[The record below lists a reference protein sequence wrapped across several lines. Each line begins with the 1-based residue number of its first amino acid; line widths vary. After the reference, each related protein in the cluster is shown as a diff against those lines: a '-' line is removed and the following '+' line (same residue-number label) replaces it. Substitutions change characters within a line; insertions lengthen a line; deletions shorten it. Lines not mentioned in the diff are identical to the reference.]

1 MHVRRGIGPGRWSW
15 GKLPDMA
22 IRTELSL
29 RLQNSPGALSHI
41 CQHLS
46 EGRVN
51 ILALN
56 LEAGGT
62 LRLVVDNPLHAAGIL
77 EEQKHAVETRDVLV
91 LQVPNDP
98 GAFEQ
103 ASKLL
108 ANAGVN
114 VEYAYGSAVDDHAM
128 ASIVAAVEDPQRAAM
143 AAGV

>member
-1 MHVRRGIGPGRWSW
+1 MHVRRGIGPGRRSW

-62 LRLVVDNPLHAAGIL
+62 LRLVVDNPLHADGI
-77 EEQKHAVETRDVLV
+77 
-91 LQVPNDP
+91 
-98 GAFEQ
+98 
-103 ASKLL
+103 
-108 ANAGVN
+108 
-114 VEYAYGSAVDDHAM
+114 VD
-128 ASIVAAVEDPQRAAM
+128 
-143 AAGV
+143 